1 MSSARDRSPIWQII
15 QEAKA
20 TFPMLPAVQVRRVS
34 RGANAVAHSL
44 GQLALRLM
52 ESAVWRLRAPERV
65 LESLAKD
72 CNTLII

>member
-1 MSSARDRSPIWQII
+1 LSSARDRSPIWQII

-52 ESAVWRLRAPERV
+52 QSAVWRLRAPECV